1 MPLSALCSL
10 ETIRERLPIIFPAG
24 TENRNYVIRDI
35 STKTIFVMLYVGA
48 VSGADRW
55 IRPDQVTKM
64 TDEQAALT
72 DDEARRKWAK
82 ASLVP
87 GGMTD
92 IPNRWYAGNT
102 REPIR
107 DETLRLGLIQLGAV
121 VERQGLATTSAKPRY
136 ALTESFSGLFD
147 ESLTGEEF
155 GTAVV
160 AWQKRHLSAGA
171 LARIQLVKRGAG
183 QGKKG
188 EILVAFPNGETRR
201 MAPGPSSVISK
212 AVIEEFAVRF
222 LHAPAVIFLSESANK
237 VVARDNDLAAS
248 IGLHIESDR
257 NLPDIVLADLGP
269 DDPLLVFIEVV
280 ATDGPV
286 TPARKIA
293 LQEVAAKGGFPPENL
308 AFVTAFFDRSN
319 SAYRKLVSEVAWGSF
334 VWFVSEPDKIV
345 MLRGAEAEEIR
356 KLVELL

>member
-10 ETIRERLPIIFPAG
+10 ETIRERLPSIFPDG
-24 TENRNYVIRDI
+24 TENRNYVIRGMAA
-35 STKTIFVMLYVGA
+35 KTIYVMLYVDA
-48 VSGADRW
+48 ISGKDRW

-64 TDEQAALT
+64 TDEQAALI
-72 DDEARRKWAK
+72 DDESRLEWVK

-92 IPNRWYAGNT
+92 IPNRWYAANT

-107 DETLRLGLIQLGAV
+107 DETLRSGLIQLGAV

-136 ALTESFSGLFD
+136 ALTESFAGLFD
-147 ESLTGEEF
+147 EGLAQEEIQA
-155 GTAVV
+155 AVDT
-160 AWQKRHLSAGA
+160 WQKSHLSAGA

-183 QGKKG
+183 DGREG
-188 EILVAFPNGETRR
+188 EILVTFPNGETRR

-212 AVIEEFAVRF
+212 AVIEEFAARF
-222 LHAPAVIFLSESANK
+222 LHSPAVVFLSESANK
-237 VVARDNDLAAS
+237 VVSRDNELAAA
-248 IGLHIESDR
+248 IGLKIESDR

-269 DDPLLVFIEVV
+269 EHPLLVFVEVV
-280 ATDGPV
+280 ATDGAV

-293 LQEVAAKGGFPPENL
+293 LQEVASRGGFPPENL

-319 SAYRKLVSEVAWGSF
+319 PAYRKLVSEVAWESF

-345 MLRGAEAEEIR
+345 VLRGDEAKEIR